1 MQPVERDRLIQ
12 EYFERGHSY
21 RLILC
26 FLFALHGGNISLRTL
41 KRHLQRLNLR
51 RRGRHTSLS
60 RVTRC
65 LLVRISISARC
76 IVACLCSYRLSCMV
90 RGHSLD
96 TGQCIR
102 DCVADI
108 TLLFQGEKKCWSLN
122 PRRACAAKVT
132 VVVCQCVSVWL
143 KKSHVRACID
153 SRMLSTSVASPRASD
168 PQRATSVETTHTL
181 GSPPIDN

>member
-1 MQPVERDRLIQ
+1 MPVFSAMSALAVVVLVSGITYIECVQPVERDRLIQ
-12 EYFERGHSY
+12 EYFERGYSY
-21 RLILC
+21 RLDLC
-26 FLFALHGGNISLRTL
+26 FLFALHGVNISLRTL

-76 IVACLCSYRLSCMV
+76 IVARLCSYRLSCKV

-108 TLLFQGEKKCWSLN
+108 TLLFQGGKKCWSL
-122 PRRACAAKVT
+122 
-132 VVVCQCVSVWL
+132 
-143 KKSHVRACID
+143 
-153 SRMLSTSVASPRASD
+153 
-168 PQRATSVETTHTL
+168 TL
-181 GSPPIDN
+181 GEHAQRWLVCLSVC

>member
-1 MQPVERDRLIQ
+1 MSAMAALPRLAVVVLVSGITYIPFVECVQPVERDRLIQ
-12 EYFERGHSY
+12 EYFERGYSY

-26 FLFALHGGNISLRTL
+26 FLFAIHGVNTSLRTL

-76 IVACLCSYRLSCMV
+76 IVACLCSYRLSCTV

-132 VVVCQCVSVWL
+132 VVCVSVL
-143 KKSHVRACID
+143 VCGSRSH
-153 SRMLSTSVASPRASD
+153 M
-168 PQRATSVETTHTL
+168 
-181 GSPPIDN
+181 